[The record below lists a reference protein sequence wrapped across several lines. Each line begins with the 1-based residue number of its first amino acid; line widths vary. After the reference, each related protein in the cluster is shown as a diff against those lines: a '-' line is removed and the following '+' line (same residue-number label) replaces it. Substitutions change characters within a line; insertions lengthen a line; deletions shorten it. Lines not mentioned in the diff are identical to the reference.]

1 MSWETEIAQLRAR
14 EALAEKMGG
23 EEKLA
28 RQHGQ
33 GKLDARERLKRLL
46 DPGSFREIGK
56 IAGKVPFRTGKLLSP

>member
-1 MSWETEIAQLRAR
+1 MSWDKEVEDLRRR

-33 GKLDARERLKRLL
+33 GKLDARERLKRLV
-46 DPGSFREIGK
+46 DAGSFREIGK
-56 IAGKVPFRTGKLLSP
+56 IAGK